1 MRINPPTTAL
11 EKLDFPAA
19 ITIFGT
25 WKAGRATCRVA
36 GL

>member
-1 MRINPPTTAL
+1 MISPRTTEF

-25 WKAGRATCRVA
+25 WKAGRATCRGA